1 MTWRKIRAM
10 ADSWLFFSIYFLWI
24 LMAEHKTIAII
35 LAAGKGTRMV
45 SKLPKVMHP
54 VANQPMIGH
63 VLTATAKLMP
73 SKTFVIVGP
82 GMSEVSSFVKPHK
95 TVLQEKRLGT
105 ADAVKTAMPMIADTE
120 AETVLILYGDTPLI
134 RPGTL
139 QKMLQ
144 VRSSGATLV
153 VLGFRPNHPGSYGR
167 LKLNKEGCLEAII
180 EANEATAAELE
191 IGLCNSGVMAVDASK
206 LGVLLAEVGNDNT
219 KGEYY
224 LTDIVALARLRGM
237 ECGVV
242 EASAEELI
250 GVDDRAA
257 LAEAEYTWQTA
268 RRTRAMQEG
277 VTLCDPGTVWFSSD
291 TDIGKDVV
299 IGPNVVFGPG
309 VSIADNVEV
318 RAFSHLEGV
327 RIEEDV
333 TVGPFV
339 RLRPGAVLK
348 KGSMVGNFV
357 EVKNSVLDK
366 GSKAAHLSYIG
377 DADIGEKTNI
387 GAGTITCNYD
397 GFNKNRTVIGKSA
410 FIGSNTALVAPINI
424 GDGAVVG
431 AGSAIEADVA
441 KDALA
446 LSRAKQI
453 NLPGRAHA
461 LRKKLV
467 TQKTSIKNQKK
478 SED

>member
-1 MTWRKIRAM
+1 
-10 ADSWLFFSIYFLWI
+10 
-24 LMAEHKTIAII
+24 MAEHKTIAII

-45 SKLPKVMHP
+45 SRLPKVMHP

-63 VLTATAKLMP
+63 VLTATAELMP
-73 SKTFVIVGP
+73 IKTFVIVGP
-82 GMSEVSSFVKPHK
+82 GMGEVSRFVKPYK

-139 QKMLQ
+139 KKMLQ
-144 VRSSGATLV
+144 ARSSGSTLV
-153 VLGFRPNHPGSYGR
+153 VLGFRPDHPASYGR
-167 LKLNKEGCLEAII
+167 LKLNKKGCLEAII

-191 IGLCNSGVMAVDASK
+191 IRLCNSGVMAVDASH
-206 LGVLLAEVGNDNT
+206 LGMLLAEVGNDNT
-219 KGEYY
+219 KGEFY

-242 EASAEELI
+242 EASAEELM
-250 GVDDRAA
+250 GVDDRVA
-257 LAEAEYTWQTA
+257 LAKAEYTWQMA

-277 VTLCDPGTVWFSSD
+277 VTLCDPSTVWFSSD

-339 RLRPGAVLK
+339 RLRPGAVLE

-366 GSKAAHLSYIG
+366 GSKVAHLSYIG
-377 DADIGEKTNI
+377 DADVGEKANI

-397 GFNKNRTVIGKSA
+397 GFKKNRTAIGKSA
-410 FIGSNTALVAPINI
+410 FIGSNAALVAPINI

-431 AGSAIEADVA
+431 AGSAIETDVP

-453 NLPGRAHA
+453 NLPGRAQA
-461 LRKKLV
+461 LRKKLAN
-467 TQKTSIKNQKK
+467 QKTSTKSQKK
-478 SED
+478 SKD

>member
-1 MTWRKIRAM
+1 
-10 ADSWLFFSIYFLWI
+10 
-24 LMAEHKTIAII
+24 MAEHKTIAII

-54 VANQPMIGH
+54 IANQPMIGH
-63 VLTATAKLMP
+63 VLTATAELMP
-73 SKTFVIVGP
+73 SKTFVVVGP
-82 GMSEVSSFVKPHK
+82 GMSEVSSFVKPHM
-95 TVLQEKRLGT
+95 TVLQEQRLGT
-105 ADAVKTAMPMIADTE
+105 ADAVKTAMPMIANIE

-144 VRSSGATLV
+144 ARSSGAALV
-153 VLGFRPNHPGSYGR
+153 VLGFRPDHPSNYGR
-167 LKLNKEGCLEAII
+167 LKLNKEGYLEAII
-180 EANEATAAELE
+180 EANEATSAELE
-191 IGLCNSGVMAVDASK
+191 IRLCNSGVMAVDASQ

-224 LTDIVALARLRGM
+224 LTDIVALARLRDM

-242 EASAEELI
+242 EASAEELM
-250 GVDDRAA
+250 GVDDRVA
-257 LAEAEYTWQTA
+257 LAKAEHTWQAT

-277 VTLCDPGTVWFSSD
+277 VTLCDPNTVWFSSD
-291 TDIGKDVV
+291 TYIGKDVV

-309 VSIADNVEV
+309 VNIADNVEI

-327 RIEEDV
+327 RIEEGV
-333 TVGPFV
+333 AIGPFA

-348 KGSMVGNFV
+348 KGSVVGNFV
-357 EVKNSVLDK
+357 EVKNSVLNE

-377 DADIGEKTNI
+377 DADVGEKANI

-410 FIGSNTALVAPINI
+410 FIGSNSALVAPINI
-424 GDGAVVG
+424 GDGVVVG
-431 AGSAIEADVA
+431 AGSAIEGDVP

-453 NLPGRAHA
+453 NLPGRAKA
-461 LRKKLV
+461 LRKKLA
-467 TQKTSIKNQKK
+467 TQKASTKNQKM
-478 SED
+478 SEE